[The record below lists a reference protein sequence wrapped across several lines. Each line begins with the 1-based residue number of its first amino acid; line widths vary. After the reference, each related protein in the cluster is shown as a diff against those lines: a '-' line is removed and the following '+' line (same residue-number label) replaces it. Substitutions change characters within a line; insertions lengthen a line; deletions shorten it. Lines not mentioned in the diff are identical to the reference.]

1 MRRSSGRYSG
11 QWRLHVGN
19 PGSQG
24 VCASEM
30 SVVLQF
36 HVHKLT
42 WLKIVQNIQSMREG
56 ATAFLKKEG
65 LDFINLKKKLPKPRA
80 FSGGRPGITG
90 MGVRESSV
98 HLGSSRTRG
107 VGAGGGVAAETQDE
121 LSGHSGH
128 HTAELPTG
136 PGAQGVL
143 PARNS
148 HPGPDFWPKVRE
160 GGRQPVSARR
170 SGRDPPPTLVSDPKG
185 PSLLLPLK
193 FQPAGPF
200 VLSPWDLLALEVA
213 GLDEGLWNGWR
224 RVETTYPGGQGQAC
238 GGARWG
244 AASPVL
250 TLCSLVPK
258 SFLQIL

>member
-1 MRRSSGRYSG
+1 
-11 QWRLHVGN
+11 
-19 PGSQG
+19 
-24 VCASEM
+24 M

-170 SGRDPPPTLVSDPKG
+170 SGRDPPPRWCQTRRALPCCCLSSSSPLV
-185 PSLLLPLK
+185 LLSSAP
-193 FQPAGPF
+193 GTCW
-200 VLSPWDLLALEVA
+200 PWRWR
-213 GLDEGLWNGWR
+213 GLMK
-224 RVETTYPGGQGQAC
+224 VC
-238 GGARWG
+238 GMDGEE
-244 AASPVL
+244 
-250 TLCSLVPK
+250 
-258 SFLQIL
+258 